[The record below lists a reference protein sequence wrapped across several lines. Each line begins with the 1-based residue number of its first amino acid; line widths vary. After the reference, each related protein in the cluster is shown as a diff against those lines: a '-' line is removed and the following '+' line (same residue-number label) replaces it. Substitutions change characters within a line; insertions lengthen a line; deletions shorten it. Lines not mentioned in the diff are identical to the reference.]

1 MVKAFRLGLMDL
13 DPPWIVSETAEKP
26 QRAQPII
33 ELKIGCM
40 LGALYLVDL
49 NFHYLLS
56 FNMSGDK
63 WVETRVELH

>member
-40 LGALYLVDL
+40 LGA
-49 NFHYLLS
+49 FIFSGPELS
-56 FNMSGDK
+56 LF
-63 WVETRVELH
+63 TFF